1 MLDEIARLH
10 PSEIIVPELPSG
22 RPHEI
27 GDRIAAMGI
36 KAVTARPG
44 WQFTLHHAREQI
56 QRQWQGKTAGGF
68 GFSGDGPAG
77 FAPAARLSYPAET
90 QQTRLPHLRPLRP
103 HGGEEHLSIP
113 PARLRSL
120 GIAP

>member
-56 QRQWQGKTAGGF
+56 QRQWQVKTAGGF
-68 GFSGDGPAG
+68 GFSDDDPAV
-77 FAPAARLSYPAET
+77 FAPAAGVRYLEET
-90 QQTRLPHLRPLRP
+90 QKTGLAHLRPPPR
-103 HGGEEHLSIP
+103 HGGENHLSIDP
-113 PARLRSL
+113 PAWRT
-120 GIAP
+120 